1 MTLYELLDVI
11 ASQRELVFNTWNMFV
26 AVHITIIGGLFLVH
40 RDVSWKERIAA
51 YVLYFVFL
59 YMNWNAQVVNY
70 DYIGLLTAEARALEN
85 QNGCGVAVCLAKQL
99 PSYAN
104 AKTLVHI
111 VYGVAAFFTLLTVMM
126 INRIAHRPE
135 MPSAAAKG

>member
-26 AVHITIIGGLFLVH
+26 AVHITIVGGLFLVQ
-40 RDVSWKERIAA
+40 RDVSLKERVAA
-51 YVLYFVFL
+51 YALYIVFL

-70 DYIGLLTAEARALEN
+70 DYIGLLISEARALESL
-85 QNGCGVAVCLAKQL
+85 QGCGVAVCLAKQL
-99 PSYAN
+99 PSFAN
-104 AKTLVHI
+104 AKILVH
-111 VYGVAAFFTLLTVMM
+111 VAYGVGALSTLLAVML

-135 MPSAAAKG
+135 PRTVLGS